1 MKKYFK
7 ELTIVHLILL
17 FLGIFEVVCVAF
29 TFLKLSMTA
38 LMIVYGMLCLLLL
51 GFFIRTRK
59 GHSFFTSAVNKTG
72 NDVIA
77 EDKAKTEVKGATEN
91 RELPAMILALLLIAC
106 QLILVVFFQHND
118 ADDSW
123 YVGTSVTTCET
134 GSLFIYSP
142 YSGALL
148 DWANIKDY
156 ILSPL
161 PILWAACAKLLGI
174 HPTVFS
180 HNVVPVLVVCFA
192 YVVYFLLGTEL
203 LGTKLSTHEKN
214 SSPDVWYFL
223 VFVSILNLFGYYSTR
238 TTGTFLLLRSWQG
251 KAIYCAIMLPLLF
264 YYVLKVFKEPTGKW
278 IFGMFLTSLASCL
291 TCFSAVTLTPLLIGA
306 MCLTYAI
313 AKKDIKV
320 PLKMA
325 VSIVPNVV
333 LLLIYVLM

>member
-7 ELTIVHLILL
+7 ELTIIHLILL

-29 TFLKLSMTA
+29 TFLKLSLTA

-51 GFFIRTRK
+51 GFFIRTRQE
-59 GHSFFTSAVNKTG
+59 HSFFASA
-72 NDVIA
+72 D
-77 EDKAKTEVKGATEN
+77 N
-91 RELPAMILALLLIAC
+91 RRLPAMILALFLIAC

-134 GSLFIYSP
+134 GSLFVYSP

-148 DWANIKDY
+148 DWTNVKDY

-203 LGTKLSTHEKN
+203 LGTKLSAHKKN

-251 KAIYCAIMLPLLF
+251 KAIYCAILLPLLF
-264 YYVLKVFKEPTGKW
+264 YYVLKVFKEPIGKW
-278 IFGMFLTSLASCL
+278 ISGMFLTSLASCL

>member
-7 ELTIVHLILL
+7 ELTIIHLILL

-29 TFLKLSMTA
+29 TFLKLSLTA

-51 GFFIRTRK
+51 GFFIRTRQE
-59 GHSFFTSAVNKTG
+59 HSFFASA
-72 NDVIA
+72 D
-77 EDKAKTEVKGATEN
+77 N
-91 RELPAMILALLLIAC
+91 RRLPAMILALLLIAC

-134 GSLFIYSP
+134 GSLFVYSP

-148 DWANIKDY
+148 DWANVKDY

-203 LGTKLSTHEKN
+203 LGTKLSAHKKN

-251 KAIYCAIMLPLLF
+251 KAIYCAILLPLLF
-264 YYVLKVFKEPTGKW
+264 YYVLKVFKEPIGKW
-278 IFGMFLTSLASCL
+278 ISGMFLTSLASCL

>member
-7 ELTIVHLILL
+7 ELTIIHLILL

-29 TFLKLSMTA
+29 TFLKLSLTA

-51 GFFIRTRK
+51 GFFIRTRQE
-59 GHSFFTSAVNKTG
+59 HSFFASA
-72 NDVIA
+72 D
-77 EDKAKTEVKGATEN
+77 N
-91 RELPAMILALLLIAC
+91 RRLPAMILALLLIAC

-134 GSLFIYSP
+134 GSLFLYSP

-148 DWANIKDY
+148 DWANVKDY

-203 LGTKLSTHEKN
+203 LGTKLSAHKKN

-251 KAIYCAIMLPLLF
+251 KAIYCAILLPLLF
-264 YYVLKVFKEPTGKW
+264 YYVLKVFKEPIGKW
-278 IFGMFLTSLASCL
+278 ISGMFLTSLASCL

-325 VSIVPNVV
+325 VSIIPNVV

>member
-29 TFLKLSMTA
+29 TFLRLSLTA

-72 NDVIA
+72 N
-77 EDKAKTEVKGATEN
+77 EN
-91 RELPAMILALLLIAC
+91 RGLPAMILALLLIAC

-134 GSLFIYSP
+134 GSLFVYSP

-192 YVVYFLLGTEL
+192 YAVYFLLGTEL
-203 LGTKLSTHEKN
+203 LGRKKN

-251 KAIYCAIMLPLLF
+251 KAIYCAILLPLLF

>member
-7 ELTIVHLILL
+7 ELTIIHLILL

-29 TFLKLSMTA
+29 TFLKLSLTA
-38 LMIVYGMLCLLLL
+38 LMLVYGMLCLLLL
-51 GFFIRTRK
+51 GFFIRTRQE
-59 GHSFFTSAVNKTG
+59 HSFFASA
-72 NDVIA
+72 D
-77 EDKAKTEVKGATEN
+77 N
-91 RELPAMILALLLIAC
+91 RRLPAMILALLLIAC

-134 GSLFIYSP
+134 GSLFVYSP

-148 DWANIKDY
+148 DWANVKDY

-174 HPTVFS
+174 HPTVFT
-180 HNVVPVLVVCFA
+180 HNVVPVFVVCFA

-203 LGTKLSTHEKN
+203 LGTKLSAHEKN

-251 KAIYCAIMLPLLF
+251 KAIYCAILLPLLF

-325 VSIVPNVV
+325 VSIIPNVV

>member
-7 ELTIVHLILL
+7 ELTIIHLILL

-29 TFLKLSMTA
+29 TFLKLSLTA
-38 LMIVYGMLCLLLL
+38 LMLVYGMLCLLLL
-51 GFFIRTRK
+51 GFFIRTRQE
-59 GHSFFTSAVNKTG
+59 HSFFASA
-72 NDVIA
+72 D
-77 EDKAKTEVKGATEN
+77 N
-91 RELPAMILALLLIAC
+91 RRLPAMILALLLIAC

-134 GSLFIYSP
+134 GSLFVYSP

-148 DWANIKDY
+148 DWANVKDY

-203 LGTKLSTHEKN
+203 LGTKLSAHAKN

-251 KAIYCAIMLPLLF
+251 KAIYCAILLPLLF
-264 YYVLKVFKEPTGKW
+264 YYVLKVFKEPIGKW
-278 IFGMFLTSLASCL
+278 ISGMFLTSLASCL

-325 VSIVPNVV
+325 VSIIPNVV

>member
-1 MKKYFK
+1 MKKFFK
-7 ELTIVHLILL
+7 ELTIIHLILL

-29 TFLKLSMTA
+29 TFLKLSLTA
-38 LMIVYGMLCLLLL
+38 LMLVYGMLCLLLL
-51 GFFIRTRK
+51 GFFIRTRQE
-59 GHSFFTSAVNKTG
+59 HSFFASA
-72 NDVIA
+72 D
-77 EDKAKTEVKGATEN
+77 N
-91 RELPAMILALLLIAC
+91 RRLPAMILALLLIAC

-134 GSLFIYSP
+134 GSLFVYSP

-148 DWANIKDY
+148 DWANVKDY

-203 LGTKLSTHEKN
+203 LGTKLSAHTKNSRSNSRFSSRSELELLTHTKN

-251 KAIYCAIMLPLLF
+251 KAIYCAILLPLLF
-264 YYVLKVFKEPTGKW
+264 YYVLKVFKEPIGKW
-278 IFGMFLTSLASCL
+278 ISGMFLTSLASCL

>member
-7 ELTIVHLILL
+7 ELTIIHLILL

-29 TFLKLSMTA
+29 TFLKLSLTA

-51 GFFIRTRK
+51 GFFIRTRQE
-59 GHSFFTSAVNKTG
+59 HSFFASA
-72 NDVIA
+72 D
-77 EDKAKTEVKGATEN
+77 N
-91 RELPAMILALLLIAC
+91 RRLPAMILALLLIAC

-134 GSLFIYSP
+134 GSLFLYSP

-148 DWANIKDY
+148 DWTNVKDY

-203 LGTKLSTHEKN
+203 LGTKLSAHKKN

-251 KAIYCAIMLPLLF
+251 KAIYCAILLPLLF
-264 YYVLKVFKEPTGKW
+264 YYVLKVFKEPIGKW
-278 IFGMFLTSLASCL
+278 ISGMFLTSLASCL

-325 VSIVPNVV
+325 VSIIPNVV

>member
-7 ELTIVHLILL
+7 ELTIIHLILL

-29 TFLKLSMTA
+29 TFLKLSLTA

-51 GFFIRTRK
+51 GFFIRTRQE
-59 GHSFFTSAVNKTG
+59 HSFFASA
-72 NDVIA
+72 D
-77 EDKAKTEVKGATEN
+77 N
-91 RELPAMILALLLIAC
+91 RRLPAMILALLLIAC

-134 GSLFIYSP
+134 GSLFVYSP

-148 DWANIKDY
+148 DWANVKDY

-203 LGTKLSTHEKN
+203 LGTKLSAHEKN

-251 KAIYCAIMLPLLF
+251 KAIYCAILLPLLF
-264 YYVLKVFKEPTGKW
+264 YYVLKVFKEPIGKW
-278 IFGMFLTSLASCL
+278 ISGMFLTSLASCL

-325 VSIVPNVV
+325 VSIIPNVV

>member
-1 MKKYFK
+1 MKKFFK
-7 ELTIVHLILL
+7 ELTIIHLILL

-29 TFLKLSMTA
+29 TFLKLSLTA

-51 GFFIRTRK
+51 GFFIRTRQE
-59 GHSFFTSAVNKTG
+59 HSFFASA
-72 NDVIA
+72 D
-77 EDKAKTEVKGATEN
+77 N
-91 RELPAMILALLLIAC
+91 RRLPAMILALLLIAC

-134 GSLFIYSP
+134 GSLFVYSP

-148 DWANIKDY
+148 DWANVKDY

-251 KAIYCAIMLPLLF
+251 KAIYCAILLPLLF
-264 YYVLKVFKEPTGKW
+264 YYVLKVFKEPIGKW
-278 IFGMFLTSLASCL
+278 ISGMFLTSLASCL

-325 VSIVPNVV
+325 VSIIPNVV

>member
-7 ELTIVHLILL
+7 ELTIIHLILL

-29 TFLKLSMTA
+29 TFLKLSLTA

-51 GFFIRTRK
+51 GFFIRTRQE
-59 GHSFFTSAVNKTG
+59 HSFFASA
-72 NDVIA
+72 D
-77 EDKAKTEVKGATEN
+77 N
-91 RELPAMILALLLIAC
+91 RRLPAMILALLLIAC

-134 GSLFIYSP
+134 GSLFVYSP

-148 DWANIKDY
+148 DWANVKDY

-203 LGTKLSTHEKN
+203 LGTKLSAHAKN

-251 KAIYCAIMLPLLF
+251 KAIYCAILLPLLF
-264 YYVLKVFKEPTGKW
+264 YYVLKVFKEPIGKW
-278 IFGMFLTSLASCL
+278 ISGMFLTSLASCL

-325 VSIVPNVV
+325 VSIIPNVV